1 MDATEGKTIT
11 EDEALIEPRIIRIKL
26 IDGSRINGNVN
37 LNRRDH
43 YDRLSDLV
51 TSNEEAFL
59 VLFDATVNEP
69 DLEKSVRYQTLF
81 INKQHIVWAT
91 PDEDQV

>member
-1 MDATEGKTIT
+1 MDTTEKK
-11 EDEALIEPRIIRIKL
+11 EAEERPLVEPRIIRIKL

-37 LNRRDH
+37 LNRKDH

-51 TSNEEAFL
+51 TSNEETFL

-69 DLEKSVRYQTLF
+69 DLEKTVKYQTLF
-81 INKQHIVWAT
+81 INKQHVVWAT
-91 PDEDQV
+91 PDEDQK